1 MKQKSQIRKDDVDKL
16 TFMKIKNFCLLK
28 YIIKRVKSRP

>member
-1 MKQKSQIRKDDVDKL
+1 MNQKAQIIKEDVNKL
-16 TFMKIKNFCLLK
+16 TFMKIKNFHLLK